1 MKKIF
6 LVYGHYNDNSFNA
19 AIRDEFVKQSKVN
32 GNQVDVVDLY
42 KEKFDPVFAGEEPDQ
57 EVLDHR
63 KRIEESDT
71 IVLIAPIWN
80 FRMPAIVE
88 GWIDKVL
95 APPWAFRFKQLVGNY
110 GYPIGNLRDKK
121 AIIFCTYGSPRLAI
135 TTFFLNLPIRRLKRG
150 VFHMCGIYNIVYRR
164 YFAVPFVSDAKRQE
178 FLNDVSG
185 IEQTW
190 KFAHPN
196 NKRVT
201 GPLSN
206 FKMMIKSDSYGMM
219 INHLSH
225 TITELGSSDK
235 WAQFEVIILDKD
247 KIYHKFNWQVEKYTS
262 EGILK
267 DCWLTT
273 MVSSP
278 IPLGSSI

>member
-6 LVYGHYNDNSFNA
+6 VVYGHYDEKSFNA
-19 AIRDEFVKQSKVN
+19 AIRDTFKETLENN
-32 GNQVDVVDLY
+32 GHQVDIVDLY
-42 KEKFDPVFAGEEPDQ
+42 KEKFDPVFSGEEPD
-57 EVLDHR
+57 ENVLNHR
-63 KRIEESDT
+63 NRIEKSDA

-178 FLNDVSG
+178 FLNDVRK
-185 IEQTW
+185 T
-190 KFAHPN
+190 AN
-196 NKRVT
+196 N
-201 GPLSN
+201 L
-206 FKMMIKSDSYGMM
+206 
-219 INHLSH
+219 
-225 TITELGSSDK
+225 
-235 WAQFEVIILDKD
+235 
-247 KIYHKFNWQVEKYTS
+247 
-262 EGILK
+262 
-267 DCWLTT
+267 
-273 MVSSP
+273 
-278 IPLGSSI
+278 

>member
-1 MKKIF
+1 MTKIF
-6 LVYGHYNDNSFNA
+6 LVYGHYNEKSFNA
-19 AIRDEFVKQSKVN
+19 AIRDTFIKTANEN
-32 GNQVDVVDLY
+32 GNEVDCVDLY
-42 KEKFDPVFAGEEPDQ
+42 KEKFNPVFAGEEPDQ
-57 EVLDHR
+57 VVTDHQ
-63 KRIEESDT
+63 KRIEKSDV

-178 FLNDVSG
+178 FLNDVRK
-185 IEQTW
+185 T
-190 KFAHPN
+190 AN
-196 NKRVT
+196 N
-201 GPLSN
+201 L
-206 FKMMIKSDSYGMM
+206 
-219 INHLSH
+219 
-225 TITELGSSDK
+225 
-235 WAQFEVIILDKD
+235 
-247 KIYHKFNWQVEKYTS
+247 
-262 EGILK
+262 
-267 DCWLTT
+267 
-273 MVSSP
+273 
-278 IPLGSSI
+278 